1 MARYFNFFPR
11 TPYYKGVNSTSLDEL
26 TNITARFGFQA
37 DLKNN
42 AAAYYNYLVK
52 DGDTPEIIAS
62 KIYGSPERHWIVL
75 LFNDIIDP
83 QFDWPM
89 PYKTFIDFVDAKYTA
104 NGAANT
110 TVQTGLA
117 WSMSTNNVKS
127 YYKIIKRVT
136 SDTTPQG
143 TTIEEKI
150 EVDANT
156 YANVTTSST
165 TYTLADG
172 TTTVQTITK
181 EKQTYYDYE
190 METNED
196 KRTIKLLKKD
206 FVPDVE
212 KEFKRVIKL

>member
-1 MARYFNFFPR
+1 M
-11 TPYYKGVNSTSLDEL
+11 
-26 TNITARFGFQA
+26 
-37 DLKNN
+37 
-42 AAAYYNYLVK
+42 
-52 DGDTPEIIAS
+52 
-62 KIYGSPERHWIVL
+62 
-75 LFNDIIDP
+75 FNDIIDP

-127 YYKIIKRVT
+127 YYKIITRVT

-172 TTTVQTITK
+172 SKTVQTITK